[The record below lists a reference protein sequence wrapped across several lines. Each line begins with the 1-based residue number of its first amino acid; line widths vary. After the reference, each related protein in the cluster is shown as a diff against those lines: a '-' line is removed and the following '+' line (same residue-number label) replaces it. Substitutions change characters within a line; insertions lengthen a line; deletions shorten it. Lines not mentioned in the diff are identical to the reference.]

1 MFILETL
8 NFVVDIL
15 KVPSVLV
22 GLIALI
28 GLVAQKKAFSDV
40 VKGTIKTILGFIVL
54 GGGATVL
61 VGSLNPLGGM
71 FEHAFTIQGI
81 IPNNEA
87 IVSIAL
93 EKYGASTALIMAFG
107 MVANIIVA
115 RFTRLKYIFLTG
127 HHTFYMACMIG
138 VILTV
143 AGFEG
148 VGLVFTGSLI
158 LGLIMAFFPAIAQRY
173 MKRITGNDEIAFGHF
188 GTLGYV
194 LSGWIGSKV
203 GKGSRSTEEM
213 NLPKNLSFLRDSS
226 ISISLTMMIIYLI
239 LAVSAGREYV
249 EATFSGGQNYLV
261 YAIIMAITFAAGV
274 FIILQ
279 GVRLILAE
287 IVPAFTG
294 FSEKLVPNARPA
306 LDCPVVYPYAPNA
319 VLIGFLFSFL
329 GGIVGLFI
337 CGQFSWV
344 LILPGVVP
352 HFFTGAL
359 PDFKYSDA
367 ALAKK
372 LSAAPDYPQIA
383 SAAILE
389 MYQQVGGAVI
399 EDEQMTRGVI
409 IRHLVLPGCI
419 DNSLGVL
426 DWIAD
431 NFPKKDVLVSLMS
444 QYVPMGRAKKLPP
457 FDRRI
462 TQEEYDAV
470 LSYLYLL
477 ELDNG
482 YTQDFSAASAEYI
495 PEFDLEGL

>member
-28 GLVAQKKAFSDV
+28 GLVAQKKSFSDV

-93 EKYGASTALIMAFG
+93 EKYGAATALIMAFG

-194 LSGWIGSKV
+194 LSGWIG
-203 GKGSRSTEEM
+203 
-213 NLPKNLSFLRDSS
+213 FLRDSS

-239 LAVSAGREYV
+239 MAVSAGREYV
-249 EATFSGGQNYLV
+249 EATFSAGQNYLV

-352 HFFTGAL
+352 HFFTGATAGVFGNATGGRRGAMIGAFANGLLITFL
-359 PDFKYSDA
+359 PVLLLPVLGAIGFANTTFSDA
-367 ALAKK
+367 
-372 LSAAPDYPQIA
+372 DF
-383 SAAILE
+383 
-389 MYQQVGGAVI
+389 GAVGI
-399 EDEQMTRGVI
+399 VLGNLARFLSPLAITG
-409 IRHLVLPGCI
+409 LVVALFA
-419 DNSLGVL
+419 L
-426 DWIAD
+426 
-431 NFPKKDVLVSLMS
+431 LVA
-444 QYVPMGRAKKLPP
+444 YNVFAKNKPAGGNA
-457 FDRRI
+457 
-462 TQEEYDAV
+462 QENTGAK
-470 LSYLYLL
+470 S
-477 ELDNG
+477 
-482 YTQDFSAASAEYI
+482 
-495 PEFDLEGL
+495 